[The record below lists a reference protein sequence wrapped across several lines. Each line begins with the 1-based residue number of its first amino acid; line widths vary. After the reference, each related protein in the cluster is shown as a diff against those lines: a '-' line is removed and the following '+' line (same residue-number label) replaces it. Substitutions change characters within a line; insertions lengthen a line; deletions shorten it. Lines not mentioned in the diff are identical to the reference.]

1 MTIDAYGTE
10 WYIRLMSSIAA
21 NKTSRLDAR
30 ITPELRE
37 QLRYVAARQ
46 GRSISD
52 YVSTVLR
59 VAVQNDIVEM
69 DVVRLSREASER
81 FAAALID
88 PPELTPTMKNAFA
101 LHRRLVRSE

>member
-1 MTIDAYGTE
+1 MP
-10 WYIRLMSSIAA
+10 SIAS

-52 YVSTVLR
+52 YVTSALR
-59 VAVQNDIVEM
+59 QAVQQDVAEM
-69 DVVRLSREASER
+69 DIIRLSREASER

-88 PPELTPTMKNAFA
+88 PPELTPTMKRAFA

>member
-1 MTIDAYGTE
+1 MPSTTSG
-10 WYIRLMSSIAA
+10 
-21 NKTSRLDAR
+21 KTSRLDAR

-59 VAVQNDIVEM
+59 TAVQHDVAEM
-69 DVVRLSREASER
+69 DIIRLSREDAER

-88 PPELTPTMKNAFA
+88 PPELTPTMKRAIA